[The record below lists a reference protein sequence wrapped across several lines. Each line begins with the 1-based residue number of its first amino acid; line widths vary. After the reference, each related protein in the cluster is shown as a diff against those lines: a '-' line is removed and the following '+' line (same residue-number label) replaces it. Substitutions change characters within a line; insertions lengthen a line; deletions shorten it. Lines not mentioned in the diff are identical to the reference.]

1 MISVIIMTKNEQQ
14 DLPGCLESVAWSDDI
29 HVLDSGSTDDTCE
42 IARRHGAHVVMR
54 EFADNTKLWGGD
66 ESAHRNWSLRNIQ
79 YKYPWVLNIDADE
92 RVTDKLRADIERVA
106 ASAGEPVAYRIQR
119 RDFLRTTW
127 LKHVQTSPF
136 YMRLFRPERIR
147 FERVVHS
154 VPIVDGPVGQL
165 AGFLDHYPFSKGI
178 RQWLERHNSYST
190 LESRQIMENR
200 RNNATFSVRKAFTAP
215 DFNERRFHQKELFY
229 RMPLRPLL
237 KFFLLYVGKR
247 GFLDKGA
254 GLEYAL
260 LQAFYEY
267 MIVLKVQ
274 ELELAK

>member
-29 HVLDSGSTDDTCE
+29 HVVDCESTDDTCE
-42 IARRHGAHVVMR
+42 VARRHGAHVVIR
-54 EFADNTKLWGGD
+54 EFADKSKLWGGD
-66 ESAHRNWSLRNIQ
+66 ESAHRNWSLHHIQ
-79 YKYPWVLNIDADE
+79 YKYPWVLSLDADE
-92 RVTDKLRADIERVA
+92 RVTDALRADMERVA
-106 ASAGEPVAYRIQR
+106 ASTGEPVAYRIQR

-127 LKHVQTSPF
+127 LKHVQASPF
-136 YMRLFRPERIR
+136 YLRFFRPERVR
-147 FERVVHS
+147 FERLVNP

-165 AGFLDHYPFSKGI
+165 SGFLNHYPFSKGVK
-178 RQWLERHNSYST
+178 QWLDRHNSYST

-200 RNNATFSVRKAFTAP
+200 RNQASFSVLKAFTAR
-215 DFNERRFHQKELFY
+215 DFNVRRFHQKEFFY
-229 RMPLRPLL
+229 RMPLRPVL

-267 MIVLKVQ
+267 MIVLKVK